1 MKLGDFL
8 VSLNV
13 KDIQATKQFYEI

>member
-1 MKLGDFL
+1 MKLGYFL